1 MGKDR
6 NIGIAIDFS
15 KGSKVA
21 LNWAI
26 SNLLVTGDTC
36 YVIHIR
42 PSQGNESR
50 NLLWAATGSPLIP
63 LAEFR
68 VKEVA
73 KEYEIPLDPEVLDM
87 LDTVSR
93 QKQVKVVA
101 KIYWGDARDKL
112 CAAVGDLKLDC
123 LVMGSR
129 GLTSLQRLVIGSV
142 SSHVIA
148 ASSCPVTIVKDPTAH

>member
-6 NIGIAIDFS
+6 NIGIAMDFS
-15 KGSKVA
+15 KGSKAA

-26 SNLLVTGDTC
+26 NNLLDTGDTC
-36 YVIHIR
+36 YVIHVN
-42 PSQGNESR
+42 PSRGNESR
-50 NLLWAATGSPLIP
+50 NLLWASTGSPLIP
-63 LAEFR
+63 LVEFR
-68 VKEVA
+68 LKEVA
-73 KEYEIPLDPEVLDM
+73 KEYEIPLDAEVLDM

-101 KIYWGDARDKL
+101 KIYWGDAREKL

-129 GLTSLQRLVIGSV
+129 GLSAVQRLLLGSV
-142 SSHVIA
+142 TSHVTA
-148 ASSCPVTIVKDPTAH
+148 EASCPVTIVKDSSTH